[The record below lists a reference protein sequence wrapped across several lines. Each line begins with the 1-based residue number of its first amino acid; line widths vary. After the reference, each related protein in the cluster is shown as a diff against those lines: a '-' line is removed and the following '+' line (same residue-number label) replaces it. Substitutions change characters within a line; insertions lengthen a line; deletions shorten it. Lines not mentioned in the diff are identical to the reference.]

1 MNAKIS
7 NTVKFKKN
15 SARWRMLKSIMLES
29 LKLNSE
35 INGMWTTY
43 NENENAA
50 RRATNGSNF
59 APFTSG
65 SEFKRR
71 ARGIDEA
78 MSYII
83 LLTTLLCL
91 LNITIARNAIK

>member
-43 NENENAA
+43 NEKENAA
-50 RRATNGSNF
+50 RRVTNGSNTLTGGGTVT
-59 APFTSG
+59 APVFCNGTSWVPG
-65 SEFKRR
+65 
-71 ARGIDEA
+71 
-78 MSYII
+78 
-83 LLTTLLCL
+83 
-91 LNITIARNAIK
+91 